1 MEDESPEIH
10 AVWSSDWLHPST
22 SGVSGGRYLAR
33 IVSYFGGGLVV
44 GGVATFLRRSVQE
57 RRSQEVPRGVSFQ
70 PSKKYIEKSPLTF
83 LSSVFFVVFST
94 FTAMT
99 P

>member
-1 MEDESPEIH
+1 MLASEISRGMEDESPEID

-22 SGVSGGRYLAR
+22 SGVSGGRWVDSKIYLAR

-70 PSKKYIEKSPLTF
+70 PSKKY
-83 LSSVFFVVFST
+83 
-94 FTAMT
+94 
-99 P
+99 